1 MEHWRECELCAVPFE
16 RGKSPNHRRLAVN
29 APARVD
35 GALVRR
41 CGIATVTHSAKLR
54 VRSARRDRFPLSSKG
69 IRIAP
74 FVRGLSQAFVL
85 SRSRAIAI
93 TVPTATSLQPWS
105 VKDAEKL
112 YNMNGWGLG
121 YFRINAE
128 GHVTVHPDANKK
140 RGLDLYNLAMDLS
153 AQGVGLPL
161 LLRFSDILKSR
172 IGALAAEFE
181 TAMKEFGY
189 EGAYTTV
196 YPVKV
201 NQQRHVVQEIVE
213 FGTPHH
219 VGLECGSKPELMA
232 VLGLNDHHQHLIVCN
247 GYKDA
252 EFIRLALMGQKLGHE
267 VMLVIEQLNELD
279 ELIRVADEMNVQPT
293 IGVRIKLATEGSGRW
308 AKSGGERSKFGLSAV
323 ELMKLLNQLE
333 RLGRKEIL
341 KLVHFHLGSQITD
354 IRHVKAGL
362 EEIGRYYAEL
372 REMGFDLTYVD
383 VGGGLGVDYDGS
395 RSTRPASVNY
405 TMREYASDV
414 VYTIGTACRTHGLP
428 MPNLISESGR
438 ALTAHHALLL
448 VNVTD
453 VESQIEPIPP
463 TLRENPPPLVL
474 EMAENLESLSRERIE
489 EVFHDAV
496 FAKER
501 TQEYFASGVFSLRDK
516 ADAEQLYLAT
526 LHAIQQA
533 IAEDKTAFPEIVAH
547 VEAQLVDRYFCNFSV
562 FQSLPDNWAI
572 DQLFPIMPIH
582 RLDEP
587 PTRRGTLQDMT
598 CDSDGVI
605 DRFVGGRKG
614 KPSLEL
620 HPVREDE
627 PYILGIFL
635 TGAYQEILGD
645 LHNLF
650 GDTNAVHVR
659 LTDQGY
665 EITDLVHGDT
675 VTEVLNYVQFHAS
688 DLLATFRRKVTNAK
702 GLTRGEANSFIA
714 GYVAGLEGYTYL
726 EGDDTA

>member
-1 MEHWRECELCAVPFE
+1 LPLRPQQEF
-16 RGKSPNHRRLAVN
+16 
-29 APARVD
+29 D
-35 GALVRR
+35 
-41 CGIATVTHSAKLR
+41 IATTV
-54 VRSARRDRFPLSSKG
+54 
-69 IRIAP
+69 AP
-74 FVRGLSQAFVL
+74 PA
-85 SRSRAIAI
+85 
-93 TVPTATSLQPWS
+93 WS

-121 YFRINAE
+121 YFRVNAD
-128 GHVTVHPDANKK
+128 GHVAVHPDANKK
-140 RGLDLYNLAMDLS
+140 RGLDLYHLATDLH

-172 IGALAAEFE
+172 IE
-181 TAMKEFGY
+181 TLSGQFSSAMKEFGY
-189 EGAYTTV
+189 EGSYTTV

-213 FGTPHH
+213 FGTPYG
-219 VGLECGSKPELMA
+219 VGLECGSKPELQA
-232 VLGLNDHHQHLIVCN
+232 ILGLNEDTKHLIVCN
-247 GYKDA
+247 GYKD
-252 EFIRLALMGQKLGHE
+252 EEYMRLALMGQKLGHT
-267 VMLVIEQLNELD
+267 VMIVLEQLGEL
-279 ELIRVADEMNVQPT
+279 EVLLKVADEMGVAPT
-293 IGVRIKLATEGSGRW
+293 AGVRIKLATEGSGRW

-323 ELMKLLNQLE
+323 ELMRLLKELE
-333 RLGRKEIL
+333 RRGRKDVL

-362 EEIGRYYAEL
+362 EEISRYYSEL
-372 REMGFDLTYVD
+372 RGMGFDVTHVD

-395 RSTRPASVNY
+395 RSTRAASVNY

-414 VYTIGTACRTHGLP
+414 VYTIGTACRTDELP
-428 MPNLISESGR
+428 MPHIISESGR

-453 VESQIEPIPP
+453 VESLVEPVPP
-463 TLRENPPPLVL
+463 ALREDPHPLLL
-474 EMAENLESLSRERIE
+474 EMSENLEALSSERIE

-526 LHAIQQA
+526 LHALQQA
-533 IAEDKTAFPEIVAH
+533 IGEDRTSFPEITAH
-547 VEAQLVDRYFCNFSV
+547 IDSALVDRYFCNFSL
-562 FQSLPDNWAI
+562 FQSLPDHWAI

-582 RLDEP
+582 RLLEP
-587 PTRRGTLQDMT
+587 PSRRGTLQDMT

-620 HPVREDE
+620 HPVFEGE

-659 LTDQGY
+659 LTEQGY

-688 DLLATFRRKVTNAK
+688 DLLATFRRKVGNAK
-702 GLTRGEANSFIA
+702 DLTRQESNSFIA
-714 GYVAGLEGYTYL
+714 DFVAGLEGYTYL
-726 EGDDTA
+726 EEDVVTD